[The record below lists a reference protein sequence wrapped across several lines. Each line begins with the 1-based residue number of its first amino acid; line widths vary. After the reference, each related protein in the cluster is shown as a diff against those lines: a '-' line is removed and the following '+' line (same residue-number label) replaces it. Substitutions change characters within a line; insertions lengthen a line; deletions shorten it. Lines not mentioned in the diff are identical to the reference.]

1 MNEHRKKI
9 LNRLRRI
16 EGQVKG
22 LEKMVEKEAPCI
34 DVLTQLSAVTSAM
47 KHTGNAIIQEYLK
60 QCIDETAKY
69 PSKDLAEL
77 KEVLARYVSM

>member
-1 MNEHRKKI
+1 MNEHRKKV

-22 LEKMVEKEAPCI
+22 LEKMVEREAPCI

-47 KHTGNAIIQEYLK
+47 KQTGNAIIQEYLK
-60 QCIDETAKY
+60 QCINETAGD
-69 PSKDLAEL
+69 PNKDLDEF
-77 KEVLARYVSM
+77 KKVLARYISL